1 MKTQRLK
8 GVLDTP
14 TLIAAAL
21 YKGIC
26 RSILVDALNH
36 HSVFISEALIADFLT
51 ATDAPTLSKKRD
63 YLHSFIRAY
72 ADCAQV
78 VSTKASSQNDSLP
91 SDYHDIIQTVSPDF
105 LVSAFLEGQ
114 TMKKFGKTMVLSPGD
129 FAAILQINK

>member
-1 MKTQRLK
+1 MKTQKLK

-36 HSVFISEALIADFLT
+36 HSVFISESLIADFLR
-51 ATDAPTLSKKRD
+51 ATNVPTLSKKRD
-63 YLHSFIRAY
+63 YLHFFMRAY

-78 VSTKASSQNDSLP
+78 VSTSASNLNDTLP
-91 SDYHDIIQTVSPDF
+91 GDYHDIIEAVHPDF
-105 LVSAFLEGQ
+105 LVSVFLEGQ
-114 TMKKFGKTMVLSPGD
+114 PMKKIGKTMVLSPGD
-129 FAAILQINK
+129 FAAILQKK